1 MSKQDCQIAYE
12 VVVSFWKSHL
22 GKKPK
27 TLKIVFFGGG
37 VGGVGKKS
45 SPLICAFLGFTIVC
59 NSAKATCLLKTW
71 FSSYQ
76 RAKML
81 LYQSVSSY
89 MCFSL
94 IVLWSSEWRK
104 NVTWFILKKVCY
116 GGPALPFYSLF
127 PSKGRGW

>member
-1 MSKQDCQIAYE
+1 MSNCIWSCGVFLE
-12 VVVSFWKSHL
+12 ISFGQETKNPQNS
-22 GKKPK
+22 
-27 TLKIVFFGGG
+27 FFLE
-37 VGGVGKKS
+37 GGVGKKS
-45 SPLICAFLGFTIVC
+45 SPLICAFLGFRIHHSCLC
-59 NSAKATCLLKTW
+59 NSAKAACLLKTW

-94 IVLWSSEWRK
+94 IVLWSSEWCK
-104 NVTWFILKKVCY
+104 NGTWFILKKVCY
-116 GGPALPFYSLF
+116 GGPPPFYSLF